1 MWYSLIYAG
10 CTSFHDCFFILR
22 KSPIKAKFIGR
33 PADKYIAGVDGQDT
47 CTNIVFVA
55 TDGML

>member
-1 MWYSLIYAG
+1 MQNKEDLEKQYIMEQ
-10 CTSFHDCFFILR
+10 LR
-22 KSPIKAKFIGR
+22 LKDKINRANCVNLKEL
-33 PADKYIAGVDGQDT
+33 KYIAGVDGQDT

>member
-1 MWYSLIYAG
+1 MPDVLPFMTVFLFSENL
-10 CTSFHDCFFILR
+10 
-22 KSPIKAKFIGR
+22 IKAKFIDQA
-33 PADKYIAGVDGQDT
+33 ADKYIAGVDGQDT

>member
-1 MWYSLIYAG
+1 M
-10 CTSFHDCFFILR
+10 TCFLSPR
-22 KSPIKAKFIGR
+22 NVLVLQKSPQKAKFIGWA
-33 PADKYIAGVDGQDT
+33 ADKYIAGVDGQDT